1 MHKKEIKVLVVDD
14 SPFMRKVMATILRPA
29 EHIRITGFAGNGAQA
44 LEMIKNERPDVITL
58 DVEMPVM
65 DGLETLRRI
74 MEEENPVPCLMVS
87 SLTTRGADITF
98 EALEEGAVDFII
110 KPSSIIGL
118 GMDFLKRELLEKIAA
133 ASNSHPSVKVKAAR
147 KRAIAVLP
155 AIRKRNV
162 DVVLI
167 GISTGGPQALDEIIP
182 QLPVDFPVAIA
193 VAQHMPR
200 GFTKSLAERLNARSN
215 IKVEEAKEGDIIK
228 AGRVLIGQAG
238 IHLKFREKFGK
249 KVAHLD
255 RKPKDEN
262 HFPCADVMFE
272 SAAKEF
278 GGNVMAVVMTGMG
291 KDGTR
296 GLTELKKHGAFSMA
310 QSEKTCA
317 VFGMPKSAIEAGVV
331 DRVVDLGEMV
341 TAIMEE
347 I

>member
-1 MHKKEIKVLVVDD
+1 MRKKIIKVLVVDD
-14 SPFMRKVMATILRPA
+14 SPFMRKAMESMLRPVG
-29 EHIRITGFAGNGAQA
+29 HIRITGFAGNGAQA
-44 LEMIKNERPDVITL
+44 LEMIENERPDVITL
-58 DVEMPVM
+58 DVAMPVM

-74 MEEENPVPCLMVS
+74 MEEKNPVPCIMVS

-98 EALEEGAVDFII
+98 EALEEGAIDFII
-110 KPSSIIGL
+110 KPSSIVGM
-118 GMDFLKRELLEKIAA
+118 GMDFLKRELLEKITA
-133 ASNSHPSVKVKAAR
+133 ASNSRPSVKAKAALR
-147 KRAIAVLP
+147 RTMAALP

-167 GISTGGPQALDEIIP
+167 GVSTGGPQALGEIIP

-200 GFTKSLAERLNARSN
+200 SFTKSLAERLNARSS
-215 IKVEEAKEGDIIK
+215 IKVEEAREGDIIQ

-238 IHLKFREKFGK
+238 MHFKFREKFGK

-255 RKPKDEN
+255 AKPESES

-278 GGNVMAVVMTGMG
+278 GGNAMAVVMTGMG
-291 KDGTR
+291 TDGTK
-296 GLTELKKHGAFSMA
+296 GLKELKKNGVFSMA

-317 VFGMPKSAIEAGVV
+317 VFGMPKSAIEAGVI

-341 TAIMEE
+341 TAMMEE